1 MLIWLWRESGRDA
14 LHMECGVVDALMLE
28 GGTRALIMIFIRYIR
43 YGDLNQWGSRASY
56 GQMAGR
62 PSSILHTCC

>member
-14 LHMECGVVDALMLE
+14 LHMECGVVDALMGE

-56 GQMAGR
+56 G
-62 PSSILHTCC
+62 